1 MRPINNLIMKIFIAL
16 LFLTLVFQ
24 SWTKADDIRD
34 FQIEGLNIGESLL
47 NYMSL
52 KEINSSKRNYTKNKQ
67 YYVVGY
73 DKDLKTYDQVDV
85 YLKSNDKKY
94 IIKTLGGVLFMDVDQ
109 CLVKKKEVIADLREI
124 FSNATEKTYHDVPH
138 IYDKTGNSIQHQT
151 GFLLKNDNDDDHIR
165 VECMDWSKKYEDK
178 NNWQDNFNVG
188 VFSKEILTWFKLGY
202 K

>member
-1 MRPINNLIMKIFIAL
+1 M
-16 LFLTLVFQ
+16 
-24 SWTKADDIRD
+24 
-34 FQIEGLNIGESLL
+34 
-47 NYMSL
+47 
-52 KEINSSKRNYTKNKQ
+52 
-67 YYVVGY
+67 
-73 DKDLKTYDQVDV
+73 
-85 YLKSNDKKY
+85 
-94 IIKTLGGVLFMDVDQ
+94 
-109 CLVKKKEVIADLREI
+109 REI

-138 IYDKTGNSIQHQT
+138 SYDKTGHSIQHQT

>member
-1 MRPINNLIMKIFIAL
+1 M
-16 LFLTLVFQ
+16 LFSLT
-24 SWTKADDIRD
+24 WTKADDISD
-34 FQIEGLNIGESLL
+34 FKIEGLNIGESLL
-47 NYMSL
+47 NYMTIE
-52 KEINSSKRNYTKNKQ
+52 EINSSKRNYTKNKK

-73 DKDLKTYDQVDV
+73 DNDLKTYDQVDI

-94 IIKTLGGVLFMDVDQ
+94 IIRTLGGVIFMDVDQ
-109 CLVKKKEVIADLREI
+109 CLVKKKEVVNDIREI
-124 FSNATEKTYHDVPH
+124 FSNAIVKTYHDVPH
-138 IYDKTGNSIQHQT
+138 SYDNTGESKQHQT

-188 VFSKEILTWFKLGY
+188 VFSKEILSWFKSGY

>member
-1 MRPINNLIMKIFIAL
+1 MFSL
-16 LFLTLVFQ
+16 Q
-24 SWTKADDIRD
+24 SWTKADDIKD

-47 NYMSL
+47 NYMTIE
-52 KEINSSKRNYTKNKQ
+52 EINSSKRNYTKNKRF
-67 YYVVGY
+67 YVVGY
-73 DKDLKTYDQVDV
+73 DNNLKTYDQVDV
-85 YLKSNDKKY
+85 YLKSNDKRY
-94 IIKTLGGVLFMDVDQ
+94 IIRTLGGVLFMDMDQ
-109 CLVKKKEVIADLREI
+109 CLIKKKEVIADLREI